1 MTLIVT
7 LPFCAPPPTA
17 RPAAVEPAADTA
29 ATGDPFAT
37 ALAAALTAGLVTQPA
52 VPANAEAR
60 VPADAAPAEVET
72 YAPTPSVKN
81 LGRMLPF
88 ARSRITGADTAATDV
103 APGTEP
109 QAAVAS
115 AWRPVMAAP
124 APAES
129 PVVTVSRPTAPAL
142 ASADAPMPP
151 AVAVAG
157 TIEPLQSTAEP
168 VLDGVAAAWP
178 TDGTVTIERVFRLSS
193 AASGRAQAPPAPAE
207 SPQVTVSTPTATQ
220 PATVAVAG
228 TIARPQST
236 AEPVLDGV
244 AAARPT
250 DEAATS
256 DRVFRLSSAASGR
269 AQAPPAPAESPALT
283 GSTPT
288 ATQPATVAVAGNSE
302 RLQSTTEPAPDG
314 VAVARPTDDAATN
327 DRVFRLSSAT
337 RAAATGA
344 DLGPPAVTDAAAQ
357 TPVAER
363 ADGSAPFDALS
374 SLIDRVVRR
383 MHSSLAQDD
392 QPSLSPGTGASTRPA
407 LTAPHAEQTAKSA
420 GQPIGERPVAGPI
433 SDDSAAT
440 TADADTRA
448 GNADAWPPLHLIKF
462 APTNRGLKRTAWP
475 DPPSTRATDAR
486 RVAPP
491 AGNSATPAE
500 EPSRPSPAVEPTATP
515 GPILSTLAPSPHHGS
530 HVTAEPIVEVAAAP
544 AASEQAPLPTPNAVT
559 LRVGEGDGETTRV
572 RVTVRGDSVQTRI
585 VAPDAP
591 AAAQF
596 AAASADLR
604 SGLAQHG
611 LTDAGASILAA
622 PPSHA
627 ADRGASAAAPPATDV
642 VAGTTSSRGTDA
654 PSDRHSSDNKQRGE
668 ETATDRPGQHGSRSQ
683 QRSKR
688 ERER

>member
-157 TIEPLQSTAEP
+157 TIEPL
-168 VLDGVAAAWP
+168 
-178 TDGTVTIERVFRLSS
+178 
-193 AASGRAQAPPAPAE
+193 
-207 SPQVTVSTPTATQ
+207 
-220 PATVAVAG
+220 
-228 TIARPQST
+228 QST